1 MGACRRDAA
10 HKPPGKGSRR
20 PIELAPYLHT
30 KAFASIRGRQAPKDG
45 FTASLG
51 TWAATSHKGLRFL
64 DVLLPELGFAVGF
77 VELVGLK
84 AEFVVGDFCR
94 LVALQHF

>member
-1 MGACRRDAA
+1 M
-10 HKPPGKGSRR
+10 GSRR
-20 PIELAPYLHT
+20 PLLLELEPRRE
-30 KAFASIRGRQAPKDG
+30 AFALPQGCGTQAPTDG

-77 VELVGLK
+77 VELVGLE
-84 AEFVVGDFCR
+84 AEFVVGDFCW